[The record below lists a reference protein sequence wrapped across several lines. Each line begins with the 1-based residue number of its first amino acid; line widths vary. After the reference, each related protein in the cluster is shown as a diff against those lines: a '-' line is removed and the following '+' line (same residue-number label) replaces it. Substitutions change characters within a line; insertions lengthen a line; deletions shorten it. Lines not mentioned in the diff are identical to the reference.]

1 MHGFVDVRTCK
12 GFEANRRRLTI
23 EQQRHSKEWTYYIAA
38 EEIMWN
44 YAPKMP
50 AYIDELMPFEKLAS
64 SKNIQRVFIITNIH
78 SKFVFILGTSRSIT
92 LTRVTTE

>member
-50 AYIDELMPFEKLAS
+50 AYIDELMPFQKLAS
-64 SKNIQRVFIITNIH
+64 RKNIQTVLIITNIH
-78 SKFVFILGTSRSIT
+78 S
-92 LTRVTTE
+92 